1 MFKVISAN
9 LVMYEDL
16 CYFTQLADVHTDGTQ
31 VMYNTS
37 YVQHESNRPLDIL
50 FESSIYE
57 DGTYQSGFSEDQPE
71 H

>member
-16 CYFTQLADVHTDGTQ
+16 CYSTQLADVHTDGTQ
-31 VMYNTS
+31 VYI
-37 YVQHESNRPLDIL
+37 QHESNRPLDIL
-50 FESSIYE
+50 FESFIYE